1 MKFTQNTKLLLSG
14 LVLSAALFANPSY
27 ADTTDSV
34 QCGTLVDAKKAK
46 EIVDSKSAMIVDTR
60 KKVEFSEEHLPG
72 AISVVYDEKSEKKA
86 NYDKTKDKFDLS
98 QFSDKSKSLLVYCNG
113 PECWRSYKACK
124 ALIEN
129 GNKNVNWFRTGMP
142 AWKAAGYPTEK

>member
-1 MKFTQNTKLLLSG
+1 MKITHNAKLVLSG
-14 LVLSAALFANPSY
+14 LALSMAFMASPTF

-46 EIVDSKSAMIVDTR
+46 EIVDSKSATIVDTR
-60 KKVEFSEEHLPG
+60 KKVEFSEERIPG
-72 AISVVYDEKSEKKA
+72 AISIVYDEKSEKKA
-86 NYDKTKDKFDLS
+86 SYDKTKDKFDMS
-98 QFSDKSKSLLVYCNG
+98 QLTDKNKSLLVYCNG

-124 ALIEN
+124 SLVES
-129 GNKNVNWFRTGMP
+129 GYKNVNWFRTGIP